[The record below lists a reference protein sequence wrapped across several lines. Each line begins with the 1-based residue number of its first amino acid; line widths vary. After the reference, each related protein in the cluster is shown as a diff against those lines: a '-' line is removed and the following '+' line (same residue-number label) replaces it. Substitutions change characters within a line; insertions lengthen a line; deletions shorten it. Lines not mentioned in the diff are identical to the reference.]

1 MTADCGIRG
10 DAKKEMQSCWTYVK
24 CQSRP
29 AKSCKARRYGEG
41 QRLAIYI
48 YFTQFY
54 RLFTGPGFQKC
65 FSKRGSPFSVLPGLR
80 TDSASVA
87 RKAESLEA
95 FFRLTAV
102 TLRLEATVRK
112 LGKDLH
118 RADLSRCALGDES
131 GRGSVYFS
139 A

>member
-29 AKSCKARRYGEG
+29 AKSCKAPKIRGRAATCD
-41 QRLAIYI
+41 LH

-65 FSKRGSPFSVLPGLR
+65 FSKRGPPFSVLPGLR

-102 TLRLEATVRK
+102 TLRLPVHTDK
-112 LGKDLH
+112 F
-118 RADLSRCALGDES
+118 C
-131 GRGSVYFS
+131 RGVQP
-139 A
+139 